1 MKDDKQY
8 IKEVYKK
15 YENKIKEKKEYKKII
30 FNRVINIAAIF
41 IIAISIIIIEKDKK
55 ERIVITDDVVKNKE
69 EQKLNTIGDFE
80 NFYNIMK
87 NYNSNTELYEYVK
100 ENLDVSKSE
109 SLNSDI
115 SSTNIQEN
123 NVDES
128 DIVKI
133 DKNNIYYIAE
143 NKVVILDTA
152 DGKNASKISEIEYE
166 TTDFYP
172 QEIYVYNNKLI
183 VIGSAGYNMCKTEI
197 ISTSDYSKKV
207 YENKKTGMIIY
218 DVTDKIS
225 PKEERRIEIQGN
237 YLSSRMIKNNIYF
250 IANKSIYIS
259 NLLKEEYEELNEKD
273 YMPKYKDTFEDSQEK
288 CIEYS
293 NIYYTDDISNA
304 NYLMTVG
311 VNLDTEEE
319 ADIKT
324 VLGAGEYVYSS
335 EDNMYIAFSKSNYAE
350 NYEMIDSKT
359 DILKFNLNN
368 GKIIFDSKTVVDG
381 IVNNQFS
388 MDEEANFFRIATTI
402 GNVDNINQNTSSNL
416 YILNEKL
423 EKVGE
428 ITGIAPNEKIY
439 SVRYTEDKAYIVTF
453 KQTDPLFVIDLS
465 NPTMPKILG
474 ELKIPGYSIYL
485 HPYDENHII
494 GFGYDTTANG
504 NRITTNGL
512 KMVMFDITEYNN
524 PKEMFKVTISG
535 KNAYSELE
543 YNHKALLYSKEK
555 NIIGFPIISYGNSK
569 TKTSFQI
576 YNIDL
581 NNGFIMKGEI
591 LGDNQIIER
600 VVFANKMYY
609 ALSKN
614 KIKVVDMETL
624 ENVREI
630 DI

>member
-15 YENKIKEKKEYKKII
+15 YENKIKEKKEHKKII

-69 EQKLNTIGDFE
+69 EQKLNTIGNFE

-237 YLSSRMIKNNIYF
+237 YVSSRMIKNNIYF

-259 NLLKEEYEELNEKD
+259 NLLKEDYEELNEKD

-474 ELKIPGYSIYL
+474 ELKIPGYSTYL

-512 KMVMFDITEYNN
+512 KMVMFDITDYNN

-555 NIIGFPIISYGNSK
+555 NIIGFPIINYGNSK

>member
-15 YENKIKEKKEYKKII
+15 YENKIKEKKEHKKII

-69 EQKLNTIGDFE
+69 EQKLNTIGNFE

-237 YLSSRMIKNNIYF
+237 YVSSRMIKNNIYF

-259 NLLKEEYEELNEKD
+259 NHLKEDYEELNEKD

-474 ELKIPGYSIYL
+474 ELKIPGYSTYL

-512 KMVMFDITEYNN
+512 KMVMFDITDYNN

-555 NIIGFPIISYGNSK
+555 NIIGFPIINYGNSK

>member
-69 EQKLNTIGDFE
+69 EQKLNTIGNFE

-237 YLSSRMIKNNIYF
+237 YVSSRMIKNNIYF

-335 EDNMYIAFSKSNYAE
+335 EDNMYIAFSKRNYDE

-512 KMVMFDITEYNN
+512 KMVMFDITDYNN

-555 NIIGFPIISYGNSK
+555 NIIGFPIINYENSK

>member
-237 YLSSRMIKNNIYF
+237 YLSPRMIKNNIYF

>member
-15 YENKIKEKKEYKKII
+15 YENKIKEKKEHKKII

-69 EQKLNTIGDFE
+69 EQKLNTIGNFE

-237 YLSSRMIKNNIYF
+237 YVSSRMIKNNIYF

-259 NLLKEEYEELNEKD
+259 NLLKEDYEELNEKD

-388 MDEEANFFRIATTI
+388 MDEEANFYRIATTI

-474 ELKIPGYSIYL
+474 ELKIPGYSTYL

-512 KMVMFDITEYNN
+512 KMVMFDITDYNN

-555 NIIGFPIISYGNSK
+555 NIIGFPIINYGNSK

>member
-237 YLSSRMIKNNIYF
+237 YVSSRMIKDNIYF

-259 NLLKEEYEELNEKD
+259 NLLKEDYEELNEKD

-293 NIYYTDDISNA
+293 NIYYTYDISNA

-335 EDNMYIAFSKSNYAE
+335 EDNMYIAFSKSNYDE

-474 ELKIPGYSIYL
+474 ELKIPGYSTYL

-512 KMVMFDITEYNN
+512 KMVMFDITDYNN

-543 YNHKALLYSKEK
+543 YNHKALLYSEEK
-555 NIIGFPIISYGNSK
+555 NIIGFPIINYENSK